1 VQEHNIAVTTQNDA
15 QISLKSLKYVG
26 AGRRPYHAR
35 RSFRFAS
42 DTNGGEKIDL
52 TGLCPEAIDG
62 IGDNSDLTR
71 DLLWNQ
77 RRYMC

>member
-1 VQEHNIAVTTQNDA
+1 V
-15 QISLKSLKYVG
+15 
-26 AGRRPYHAR
+26 GRRPYHAR

-42 DTNGGEKIDL
+42 DTNDGEKIDP